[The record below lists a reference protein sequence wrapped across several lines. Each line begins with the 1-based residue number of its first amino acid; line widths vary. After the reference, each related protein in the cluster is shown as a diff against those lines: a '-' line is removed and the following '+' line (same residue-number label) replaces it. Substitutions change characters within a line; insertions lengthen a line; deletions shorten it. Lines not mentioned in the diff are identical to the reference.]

1 MKTTAVLPDL
11 ITAILSISL
20 WFTPKQ
26 LAVADINIGRLM
38 RATGYSTSI
47 VFFGKS
53 YLTLFFNYSR
63 FDASEKKQA
72 IAEDIELELYE
83 FRREQRLHI
92 EKLKIEHES
101 MKELQP
107 IFVSMRSLEE
117 ESEPKNVHPELT
129 EEQKREAAKNAVEA
143 AMAPTVIQSSSISE
157 EDIRKHFPESMDA
170 TSWKAI
176 CKALGNGAS
185 KDEIARDV
193 LGCNDSTKEI
203 GKAYLELLKSK
214 FMG

>member
-11 ITAILSISL
+11 ITATLSISL
-20 WFTPKQ
+20 WFTPKH

-63 FDASEKKQA
+63 FDASEKKAA

-83 FRREQRLHI
+83 FRKEQRLHI

-117 ESEPKNVHPELT
+117 ESEPENVHPELT
-129 EEQKREAAKNAVEA
+129 EEQRREAAKNAVEA
-143 AMAPTVIQSSSISE
+143 AMAPTVVQSSNISE

-185 KDEIARDV
+185 KDEITKDV

>member
-1 MKTTAVLPDL
+1 MKTSAVLPDL
-11 ITAILSISL
+11 VVATLSMTL
-20 WFTPKQ
+20 WFTPKE
-26 LAVADINIGRLM
+26 LSIFNANIGRLM

-47 VFFGKS
+47 VFYGKS

-83 FRREQRLHI
+83 FRKEQRLHI

-117 ESEPKNVHPELT
+117 ESEPENVHPELT

-143 AMAPTVIQSSSISE
+143 AMAPTIVQAASISE
-157 EDIRKHFPESMDA
+157 EEIRKHFPESMDS

-203 GKAYLELLKSK
+203 GKAYLELLKTK